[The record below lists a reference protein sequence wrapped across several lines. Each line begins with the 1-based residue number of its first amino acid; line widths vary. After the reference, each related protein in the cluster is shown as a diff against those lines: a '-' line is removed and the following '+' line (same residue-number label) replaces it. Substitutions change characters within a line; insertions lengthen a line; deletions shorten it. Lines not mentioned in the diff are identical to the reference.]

1 MDERDNSW
9 KKKKQRT
16 ASKHVMVKSRFFSE
30 DVLGEARD
38 DAICSMSIH
47 SRTKKQKNLS
57 QVHSLYTANGSLSFV
72 HVYLYVYPFGFLL
85 LLLPFF
91 FYFVLIAFSVVVV
104 VVAGPRK
111 YQRGRKR
118 LLRGGST
125 RQRRSSL
132 AQQQQQQQQSR
143 RPLTSKCVDIFV

>member
-1 MDERDNSW
+1 MEEEEATNGLETRHG
-9 KKKKQRT
+9 KIPLLL
-16 ASKHVMVKSRFFSE
+16 

-38 DAICSMSIH
+38 DALCSMSIH
-47 SRTKKQKNLS
+47 TRTKKKTFPKFIHFTRPTVLS
-57 QVHSLYTANGSLSFV
+57 LLCTSIYTSIRLVF
-72 HVYLYVYPFGFLL
+72 FFFFFL
-85 LLLPFF
+85 F

-143 RPLTSKCVDIFV
+143 RPFFKMC